1 MSGSRTLL
9 WLALAMTIGWAE
21 EVLFRGVVHQFIGGW
36 GLMTVLLS
44 AVLFGL
50 PHAVSVG
57 AGVGELLANAFTV
70 TMVVGVPFAA
80 LRERG
85 LGLAPLIVLH
95 GLIDVVAFLGTDSLG
110 VLDASNQMLIAQSV
124 ISAVIGTCWLV
135 WFSLRRPKARDAK

>member
-1 MSGSRTLL
+1 
-9 WLALAMTIGWAE
+9 
-21 EVLFRGVVHQFIGGW
+21 VLFRGVVHQFIGGW
-36 GLMTVLLS
+36 GLKTVLLS

-110 VLDASNQMLIAQSV
+110 VLDASNQMLVTQSV
-124 ISAVIGTCWLV
+124 IAAIIGTCWLV
-135 WFSLRRPKARDAK
+135 WFSYKRPKALDAE